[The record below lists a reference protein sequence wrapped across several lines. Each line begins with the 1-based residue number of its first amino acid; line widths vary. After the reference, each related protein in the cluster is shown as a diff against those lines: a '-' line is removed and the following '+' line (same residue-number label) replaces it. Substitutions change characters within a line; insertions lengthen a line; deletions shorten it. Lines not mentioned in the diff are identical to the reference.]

1 MPKKKHASG
10 AIELNLT
17 SMMDVTFLLIIFF
30 LLVNRMSSAQLPK
43 LQAPDPVE
51 SKALDLPERS
61 TVIINVV
68 PDGEGAELAKSVM
81 VGIREIPP
89 NAYGELTEL
98 LKFETTKNPAVEVDL
113 RADANLRYSEVQ
125 PVMKAITNAGITKVN
140 LVAKVKEP

>member
-1 MPKKKHASG
+1 MAKNKHVSRPV
-10 AIELNLT
+10 ELNLT

-43 LQAPDPVE
+43 LDAPEPVG
-51 SKALDLPERS
+51 SKALDLPERDV
-61 TVIINVV
+61 VIVNVV

-89 NAYGELTEL
+89 ASYNELTEL
-98 LKFETTKNPAVEVDL
+98 LKVETAKSPLVEVDL
-113 RADANLRYSEVQ
+113 RADKNLRYAEVQ

-140 LVAKVKEP
+140 LVAKVIKD